1 MPPGILAIT
10 ACGIVGYH
18 TTCRRQP
25 GNFVWQGKLCER
37 LNIIVI
43 K

>member
-1 MPPGILAIT
+1 MPHGILAIT
-10 ACGIVGYH
+10 GCEIVGYH

-25 GNFVWQGKLCER
+25 RNSVWQGKLCER
-37 LNIIVI
+37 LNIMAI